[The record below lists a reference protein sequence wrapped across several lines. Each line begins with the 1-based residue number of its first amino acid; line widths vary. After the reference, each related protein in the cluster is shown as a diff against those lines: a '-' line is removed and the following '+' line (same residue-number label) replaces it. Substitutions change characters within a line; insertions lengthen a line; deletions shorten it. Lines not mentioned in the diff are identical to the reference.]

1 MVGAKA
7 VVDRAEV
14 ARTEAEVATKEADG
28 DEAEEL
34 CCTMPCILRPMN

>member
-14 ARTEAEVATKEADG
+14 ARTEAEVLTKEAAEG
-28 DEAEEL
+28 KAEEL
-34 CCTMPCILRPMN
+34 CCTMPSILHPMN